1 MNRVVLAML
10 GMILIGGAG
19 TAQAQS
25 IIMDPGV
32 IIGCLCQEQGVSV
45 LRSRLDDA
53 RRVFDEDRAQIDE
66 LDRRLDQARAAVN
79 VASQGQVDAVKAMN
93 LEREALYARTY
104 DIDAAALRQATER
117 YDRLAGQYGAQCAN
131 RNFDSFQV
139 TQYQAHLSCPVSP
152 GQ

>member
-19 TAQAQS
+19 TARAQS
-25 IIMDPGV
+25 ITMDPGV
-32 IIGCLCQEQGVSV
+32 IIGCLCQEQGVAV

-53 RRVFDEDRAQIDE
+53 RRVFDEDRAQIDA

-104 DIDAAALRQATER
+104 DVDAAALRQARER